1 MAEKAT
7 PHQFRQSMGIRER
20 DSVAPSLLRFVVLSA
35 PVSTLDGKCVNDILN
50 ASVNTSLEWTKAN
63 MARKGWQP
71 REEYTAIGASDP
83 ATIAYYKYFDL

>member
-35 PVSTLDGKCVNDILN
+35 PVSTLDGKFVNDILN

-71 REEYTAIGASDP
+71 KASHTVSD
-83 ATIAYYKYFDL
+83 AAMAAYKKYFDL